1 MDAALARRLP
11 TPESS
16 RRWLRRAA
24 WALGGLLA
32 LWLVTWLALPPLL
45 KWQLQKQG
53 TAALGRA
60 VTVERVAFRPWSLE
74 LELQG
79 LAVANA
85 AGSAPQFSLQRLYIN
100 SELQSLLRL
109 APVLDAL
116 RLESPRLNLRHL
128 GDGRTDID
136 DILQRLR
143 GQPDA
148 SEEPSSPARFALF
161 NIELLDGEATLVDEP
176 VGTTHRLQGV
186 ALAVPFLSNLGSRRE
201 VVTEPRLAFTLN
213 GSAFDSRAS
222 TTPFASHRRTEVRVQ
237 IPELDVQPYLAYWPR
252 EWPVRPVAARLHVDL
267 AVDFEQ
273 EAAAPTLALS
283 GTVGLSG
290 VRWQQGDLPLLAWRR
305 LDVNLRRLEPLN
317 QRVELARVSLDGPEI
332 DLRREADGALGLQ
345 RIVDRWA
352 ALAPPDTAGAAAGR
366 AEPAPWTAAVDEI
379 AIGAGALRWRDESL
393 APAVE
398 RTLDGLTLNARAI
411 TWPMTAPAPFEGTAR
426 LGDASLSLSGAATDR
441 QADARVVLAGLQLAQ
456 AAPYLAT
463 QVVPALD
470 GQLEAEAVL
479 AWRAPQGT
487 EAAALTVG
495 VPRLELAGLRL
506 GPARSPLARL
516 ERLTVGGAQLDL
528 TARQVTVAS
537 VELDAPDLGVRRGAD
552 GRWMFQDWLRTTPA
566 ASPAP
571 AAAAASPEGATPWGL
586 TLADV
591 RLQGGRVR
599 FLDELPPGGVALLVS
614 GLGLRVQNL
623 QPLAAQP
630 PEAALQ
636 LQARVGDQDRSRDQ
650 AATEPGRVAF
660 QGTLRLPGRD
670 AGLRLR
676 TGLRIERLPLH
687 ALAPYVA
694 DRLNLELLRADAS
707 VRGDLSLTLTD
718 AGPGVDLAADAALED
733 VRAHTLEPGEELL
746 SWTSLQLRGLRV
758 GLAPGRATTVQVGET
773 VLSDYFARIVID
785 EQGRINLQ
793 GLVKPAPGGD
803 GAGSAAPDAA
813 AKTTATATA
822 TATAAPPPDVRVG
835 PVSLVNGR
843 VLFSDRFIRPNY
855 TANLSELTGSL
866 SSFISAAPEAGQP
879 PALADLSLKGRAEGT
894 AQLDISGKINP
905 LATPLSL
912 DIKGQVRDL
921 ELPPLSPYSAKYAGY
936 GIERGKLS
944 VDVRYRIDPG
954 GQLEAS
960 NQIVLNQLAF
970 GERVEGSSA
979 NLPVKLAVA
988 LLADRNGVI
997 DINLP
1002 VSGSIND
1009 PQFRL
1014 APIIVRLIVNLIGK
1028 AITAPFS
1035 LIANAFGGGGA
1046 DASLIAFEPGRAE
1059 LDAQDRQQ
1067 LEAVAKALDNRPAL
1081 RLTIVG
1087 QADLDA
1093 ERAGWQRARLDGL
1106 LLAEKRRRL
1115 ARAGGS
1121 LPADVAVQADERG
1134 ELLREVYR
1142 RADIPKPRN
1151 LVGIARDIPPQEM
1164 EALLLAAQVPGEQ
1177 AMRDLAVARA
1187 VAVKDHLLALKLGED
1202 RVFLGAPKAT
1212 AGGQGA
1218 KPQAELQ
1225 LAPR

>member
-1 MDAALARRLP
+1 MDAAPAHRLP
-11 TPESS
+11 TPDSS

-24 WALGGLLA
+24 WALGGLLV
-32 LWLVTWLALPPLL
+32 LWLVSWLALPPLL

-53 TAALGRA
+53 TAALGRT
-60 VTVERVAFRPWSLE
+60 VTVERVVFRPWSLE

-85 AGSAPQFSLQRLYIN
+85 AGSAPQFSLQRLYMN

-143 GQPDA
+143 GQPDT
-148 SEEPSSPARFALF
+148 SGEPSSPARFALF

-176 VGTTHRLQGV
+176 VDTTHRLQGV
-186 ALAVPFLSNLGSRRE
+186 ELAVPFLSNLGSRRD
-201 VVTEPRLAFTLN
+201 VVTEPRLAFSLN

-222 TTPFASHRRTEVRVQ
+222 TTPFASHRRTEVRLQ

-252 EWPVRPVAARLHVDL
+252 EWPVRPVTARLHVDL
-267 AVDFEQ
+267 SIDFEQ
-273 EAAAPTLALS
+273 EASSPTLALS

-317 QRVELARVSLDGPEI
+317 QRVELARVNLDGPEI
-332 DLRREADGALGLQ
+332 HLRREADGVLGLQ
-345 RIVDRWA
+345 RIVARWA
-352 ALAPPDTAGAAAGR
+352 ALVPPEPAGATAGR

-379 AIGAGALRWRDESL
+379 AIGDGALRWRDESL

-411 TWPMTAPAPFEGTAR
+411 TWPMTAPAPFEGSAR

-441 QADARVVLAGLQLAQ
+441 QADARVVLGGLQLAQ

-463 QVVPALD
+463 QLTPALD

-479 AWRAPQGT
+479 AWRAPQGA

-495 VPRLELAGLRL
+495 VSRLALAGLRL

-516 ERLTVGGAQLDL
+516 ERLTVGDAQLDL

-537 VELDAPDLGVRRGAD
+537 VELDAPDLSVRRSSD
-552 GRWMFQDWLRTTPA
+552 GRWMFEDWLRTRPA
-566 ASPAP
+566 ASPPP
-571 AAAAASPEGATPWGL
+571 ATPEAATPWGL

-636 LQARVGDQDRSRDQ
+636 LQARVSDQDRNREQ
-650 AATEPGRVAF
+650 ASTEPGRVAL
-660 QGTLRLPGRD
+660 QGTLRLPGRE

-707 VRGDLSLTLTD
+707 VRGDLALALTD
-718 AGPGVDLAADAALED
+718 AGPAVELAADAALED
-733 VRAHTLEPGEELL
+733 VRAHTLAPGEELL

-793 GLVKPAPGGD
+793 GLVKPAPDNGGTTP
-803 GAGSAAPDAA
+803 AAPDA
-813 AKTTATATA
+813 TAS
-822 TATAAPPPDVRVG
+822 AAPAPDIRVG

-855 TANLSELTGSL
+855 TANLSDLTGSL
-866 SSFISAAPEAGQP
+866 SSFSSAAPEAGQP

-1035 LIANAFGGGGA
+1035 LMASAFGGGGA
-1046 DASLIAFEPGRAE
+1046 DASQIAFEPGRAE

-1081 RLTIVG
+1081 QLTIVG

-1115 ARAGGS
+1115 ARAGAAM
-1121 LPADVAVQADERG
+1121 PAEVTVRPEERI

-1151 LVGIARDIPPQEM
+1151 LIGIARDIPPPEM

-1187 VAVKDHLLALKLGED
+1187 VAVKDHLLAQKLGED

-1218 KPQAELQ
+1218 RPQAELQ